1 MTAYVYILECADG
14 SLYSGWTKDLE
25 KRVAAHSAGRG
36 AKYTRSRLPVRLRYY
51 EKFDEKKD
59 ALRRECALKR
69 LTHAEKK
76 KLIESLGVPPA

>member
-36 AKYTRSRLPVRLRYY
+36 AKYTRSRRPVTLKYY
-51 EKFDEKKD
+51 EEFADKNE
-59 ALRRECALKR
+59 ALRRECALKK
-69 LTHAEKK
+69 LTRAEKRA
-76 KLIESLGVPPA
+76 LIANGKR

>member
-36 AKYTRSRLPVRLRYY
+36 AKYPRSRLPVRLRYY